1 VVGVGSAGTRCLILL
16 LEGRGTDDPL
26 FLQFKEATTSVL
38 AEFLEPSVYANQ
50 GQRVV
55 EGQRYTQAVSDSFL
69 GWAHIGAQDF
79 YWRQLRDGKA
89 SADIDRADPAQLRQY
104 ARLCGWTL
112 AHAHAR
118 TGDAV
123 AIAGYLGSNDVF
135 DKALTRFA
143 ERYAKQNLQ
152 DYQAFKGE
160 IEAGRLEADTTH

>member
-1 VVGVGSAGTRCLILL
+1 MAGEQLIAPPVRHRHPLGDVRRRL
-16 LEGRGTDDPL
+16 HEFFHDRGR
-26 FLQFKEATTSVL
+26 
-38 AEFLEPSVYANQ
+38 
-50 GQRVV
+50 
-55 EGQRYTQAVSDSFL
+55 

-89 SADIDRADPAQLRQY
+89 SADIDRDDPVRLQKY

-123 AIAGYLGSNDVF
+123 AIAGYLGSSDVF
-135 DKALTRFA
+135 DKALTSFA

-152 DYQAFKGE
+152 DYEVFKGE
-160 IEAGRLEADTTH
+160 IEAGRLEADTSH